1 VKKEDKRNMLDE
13 SQLEKVSGGGLFD
26 SDELDA
32 FLRAAG
38 CTVKEGIFSNDYYCH
53 GELMEVEDMEL
64 AVFYYNH
71 TGQQL
76 PTINEMWN
84 WYDTTGRFIR

>member
-1 VKKEDKRNMLDE
+1 MKKEEKRNMLEE

-38 CTVKEGIFSNDYYCH
+38 CTVKEGVFSNDYYCH
-53 GELMEVEDMEL
+53 GELMDVEDMEL

-76 PTINEMWN
+76 PTIDEMWK
-84 WYDTTGRFIR
+84 WYERTGKFIH